1 MMLNF
6 ISGQDFPAHILI
18 KKNEQELHKNYLQA
32 NRSKSIEIECEKGD
46 VLEISF
52 VFKGFL
58 IRMLIESI
66 LQVFFICLDMKEESA
81 EFTNK
86 NFIVSRIKV
95 RENEQC
101 IDIRYFDKNFPCAK
115 RKINMGLVETKNVEK
130 EYFLDEEKIFRRSIK
145 DYIQLFI
152 SMSIM
157 VFPMYILLFYYVVEK
172 RKELILG
179 IILVLNVV
187 FIFFIMIDR
196 KGGEEQKK
204 LLKKI
209 KKDLQ
214 DM

>member
-6 ISGQDFPAHILI
+6 ISGQDFPVNILI

-46 VLEISF
+46 ILEISF

-66 LQVFFICLDMKEESA
+66 VQVLFICLDMKEKST
-81 EFTNK
+81 EFINK

-95 RENEQC
+95 RGNEQC

-115 RKINMGLVETKNVEK
+115 RKINMGLVETENVEK
-130 EYFLDEEKIFRRSIK
+130 EYSLDEEKIFRGSIK
-145 DYIQLFI
+145 DYIQLFV

-157 VFPMYILLFYYVVEK
+157 VFPMYILLFYYVIEK

-179 IILVLNVV
+179 IILVLAVV
-187 FIFFIMIDR
+187 FIFFIMINR
-196 KGGEEQKK
+196 KSFEEQKE
-204 LLKKI
+204 LCQKI